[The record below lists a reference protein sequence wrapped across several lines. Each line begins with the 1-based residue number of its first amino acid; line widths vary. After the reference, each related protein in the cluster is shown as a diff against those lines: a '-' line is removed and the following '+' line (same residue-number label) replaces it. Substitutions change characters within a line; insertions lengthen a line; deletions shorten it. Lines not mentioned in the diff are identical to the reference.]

1 MGLATMGFWIA
12 TGMLGAYMFGITLRL
27 NSSADTSNDS
37 HLSAVVVFSH
47 ATLAIVGLGLLLTYI
62 GVGGPVLAWATFG
75 VVLLV
80 AALGAYMGFRWMW
93 DRSGRRAT
101 VEANK
106 LHLVE
111 QQIPSAA
118 VHVHGA
124 LAFVTIVF
132 VLITALRA

>member
-12 TGMLGAYMFGITLRL
+12 TGMVGLYMFGITLRM
-27 NSSADTSNDS
+27 NSSAETANES
-37 HLSAVVVFSH
+37 HLPSLVVFTH
-47 ATLAIVGLGLLLTYI
+47 AAFAFLGLAVLLAYI
-62 GVGGPVLAWATFG
+62 GYGGAILAWTTFG
-75 VVLLV
+75 VVLFV
-80 AALGAYMGFRWMW
+80 ASLGSYMGLKWLL
-93 DRSGRRAT
+93 DRHGRKAK

-118 VHVHGA
+118 VHTHGA
-124 LAFVTIVF
+124 LAFLTIVM

>member
-12 TGMLGAYMFGITLRL
+12 TGMIGLYMFGITLRL
-27 NSSADTSNDS
+27 NTDGDTSNDS
-37 HLSAVVVFSH
+37 HLPSLVVFTH
-47 ATLAIVGLGLLLTYI
+47 ATLAFVGLAVLLTFV
-62 GVGGPVLAWATFG
+62 GVGGPVLAWTTFG
-75 VVLLV
+75 IVLVV
-80 AALGAYMGFRWMW
+80 AALGSYMGLRWLL
-93 DRSGRRAT
+93 DRHGRKAK

-118 VHVHGA
+118 VHTHGA
-124 LAFVTIVF
+124 LAFLTIIM